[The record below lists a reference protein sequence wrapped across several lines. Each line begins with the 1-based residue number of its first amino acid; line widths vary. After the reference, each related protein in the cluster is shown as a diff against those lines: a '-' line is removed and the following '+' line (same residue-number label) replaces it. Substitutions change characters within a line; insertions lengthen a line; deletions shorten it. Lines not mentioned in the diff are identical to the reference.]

1 MLATARWMY
10 RSGLAR
16 KESRGMH
23 RRDDFPDQDE
33 RLRHYITT
41 GGLDDIWTSV
51 RPHADTSYAEAA
63 E

>member
-1 MLATARWMY
+1 MY

-23 RRDDFPDQDE
+23 RRDDFPDQDDHQ
-33 RLRHYITT
+33 RHYISS
-41 GGLDDIWTSV
+41 GGLDEVWTSS
-51 RPHADTSYAEAA
+51 RPHAEAAYAEAA